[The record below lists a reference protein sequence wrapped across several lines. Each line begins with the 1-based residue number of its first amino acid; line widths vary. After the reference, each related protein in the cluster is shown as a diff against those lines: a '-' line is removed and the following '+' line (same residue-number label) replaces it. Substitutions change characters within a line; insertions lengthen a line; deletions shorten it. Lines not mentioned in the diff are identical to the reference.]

1 MRWYWLVPV
10 TVISIPIC
18 FLIYPINEP
27 RVRLADEA
35 TDINNNACRES
46 ELCCLLGN
54 TSAPFYRI
62 CPGGY
67 CFFHYE
73 TDVRALRIERERKKL
88 TGVQLTFLLL
98 LQRGSCL
105 LGHSSFC
112 RGQEVCELDPEMPVG
127 CCCAALIVRG
137 GGQIEQRACNDPF
150 IFSAAQN
157 LDA

>member
-73 TDVRALRIERERKKL
+73 TDVRTLREGEKKINWCAINFSSSSSAWQL
-88 TGVQLTFLLL
+88 SAGSFVILPGAGGV
-98 LQRGSCL
+98 
-105 LGHSSFC
+105 
-112 RGQEVCELDPEMPVG
+112 
-127 CCCAALIVRG
+127 
-137 GGQIEQRACNDPF
+137 
-150 IFSAAQN
+150 
-157 LDA
+157 